1 MNDFDALQLDGRQL
15 RLLLT
20 VLEEGS
26 ITRAAQRLGLTQSA
40 VSHGV
45 QRLRALLGDPLFVKC
60 GRGIV
65 ATARA
70 QSLQGPARELLAALQ
85 RFAHAPAFD
94 PRLWQAQLTV
104 AANDLQRD
112 VLLPPLLQRL
122 RRQAPGVTLRVVPS
136 GAPGPELLRAQQVDL
151 LLTPRPPAADDLVQR
166 RVFQDRWL
174 VFYDATQRPAPATLQ
189 EYLQADH
196 VTVVY
201 EDGRTLA
208 LDDWMLRRGVRRRIR
223 ASVPAFAGLGALLR
237 GSDLL
242 ATAPSGLG
250 RHLLAGLA
258 QTTPPLPCPP
268 LPVYMVWHRRDHDDA
283 AHRWLRQQLLEVAA
297 ACDGPLPEP
306 PGQKRSVSTSSSPC
320 AL

>member
-1 MNDFDALQLDGRQL
+1 MNDFDVLQLDGRQL

-20 VLEEGS
+20 VLETGS
-26 ITRAAQRLGLTQSA
+26 ITRAAERLGLTQSA

-45 QRLRALLGDPLFVKC
+45 QRLRALLGDPLFVKS

-70 QSLQGPARELLAALQ
+70 QSLQGPTRELLAALQ
-85 RFAHAPAFD
+85 RFAHAGAFD
-94 PRLWQAQLTV
+94 PRHWQAQVTV

-112 VLLPPLLQRL
+112 LLLPPLLQRL
-122 RRQAPGVTLRVVPS
+122 RCHAPGVTLRIVPS
-136 GAPGPELLRAQQVDL
+136 GAPGPEVLREQRVNL
-151 LLTPRPPAADDLVQR
+151 LLTPRPPLAEDLLQR
-166 RVFQDRWL
+166 RLFQDRWV
-174 VFYDATQRPAPATLQ
+174 VFYDAAQRPAPQTLQ
-189 EYLQADH
+189 DYLAADH

-201 EDGRTLA
+201 EGGRTLA
-208 LDDWMLRRGVRRRIR
+208 LDDWMLRRGVRRRFC

-258 QTTPPLPCPP
+258 QVPPALPCPP

-283 AHRWLRQQLLEVAA
+283 AHRWLREQLLAVAA
-297 ACDGPLPEP
+297 TLPDAATGPGNQDRP
-306 PGQKRSVSTSSSPC
+306 VSISPSSS
-320 AL
+320 AW